1 MTAGAALVVPLLLLV
16 CVTRAGAG
24 AGVSDLN
31 AAGTAAYSRG
41 DYVAAERLFDQAVAQ
56 APRDPLL
63 HYHRG
68 VTLMRLARW
77 REASAAFETVLRLDP
92 PADLAAPAQQG
103 IRSLAPLLR
112 EPAPRN
118 ARSEANLVSLTALG
132 RKTLVTLRRARGNW
146 IADVNLNGSRTARF
160 IVDTGASACVISP
173 ELAAD
178 LGIRPGPGAE
188 MIPMQVVGGVTAGPR
203 ITLASVRVGDAEV
216 ENVAAVIHS
225 IGPGIEG
232 LLGNSFLGRFTVT
245 VDPGRSVL
253 ILRPR

>member
-1 MTAGAALVVPLLLLV
+1 MHIAILGLLLCLVFATAAGAAF
-16 CVTRAGAG
+16 
-24 AGVSDLN
+24 SDLN
-31 AAGTAAYSRG
+31 DAGTAAYSRG

-77 REASAAFETVLRLDP
+77 RDASAAFETVLRLNP
-92 PADLAAPAQQG
+92 PADLAATAQQG

-112 EPAPRN
+112 GASPRN
-118 ARSEANLVSLTALG
+118 ARGEE
-132 RKTLVTLRRARGNW
+132 TLVTLRRAGGNW
-146 IADVNLNGSRTARF
+146 IAEVRLNGSRTARF
-160 IVDTGASACVISP
+160 VVDTGASACVISP

-188 MIPMQVVGGVTAGPR
+188 MIPMQVVGGITAGPR

-245 VDPGRSVL
+245 VDPGRGVL

>member
-1 MTAGAALVVPLLLLV
+1 MTTRAALLVSLLLLV
-16 CVTRAGAG
+16 CATRAG

-92 PADLAAPAQQG
+92 PADLAALAQQG
-103 IRSLAPLLR
+103 VRSVAPLLR
-112 EPAPRN
+112 EPAPRT
-118 ARSEANLVSLTALG
+118 ARSEE
-132 RKTLVTLRRARGNW
+132 TLITLRRARGNW

>member
-1 MTAGAALVVPLLLLV
+1 VNARAVVLGQLVGLILAASVGAA
-16 CVTRAGAG
+16 A
-24 AGVSDLN
+24 SDLN
-31 AAGTAAYSRG
+31 DAGKAAYSRG
-41 DYVAAERLFDQAVAQ
+41 DYIAAERLFNQAVAR

-68 VTLMRLARW
+68 VTLMRLSRW
-77 REASAAFETVLRLDP
+77 REASAAFETALRLNP
-92 PADLAAPAQQG
+92 PADLAATTQQG
-103 IRSLAPLLR
+103 IRSLAPVLR
-112 EPAPRN
+112 GASPPN
-118 ARSEANLVSLTALG
+118 ARGEE
-132 RKTLVTLRRARGNW
+132 TLVTLRRAGGNW
-146 IADVNLNGSRTARF
+146 IGEVRLNDSRTARF
-160 IVDTGASACVISP
+160 VVDTGASLCVVAP
-173 ELAAD
+173 EVAAD
-178 LGIRPGPGAE
+178 LGVRPGPGAE

-245 VDPGRSVL
+245 VDPGRGVL